1 MSEKININ
9 TNQKIEFFRQMYTIR
24 KFEEKVKELLPL
36 GLIRGATHVYIGEE
50 AIAVGACAALNED
63 DYIVSTHRGHGH
75 CIAKG
80 GKLKPMMAELLGK
93 ESGYCKG
100 KGGSMH
106 IANVDSGMLGASGVV
121 ASGIP
126 IATGAAFSSKF
137 LENNKV
143 TVSFFGDGASNN
155 GTFHECLNLAS
166 IWKLPIIFICE
177 NNRYAITVPLEIS
190 TSVKDISTRS
200 AGYNMP
206 GIIVDG
212 RNVEEVYR
220 VTTDAVKR
228 AREGKGPTLIEAKT
242 YRFEGHWIGDPQVY
256 REKDEVESE
265 IACDHLLDY
274 EKKLVKENIVS
285 APDMENIK
293 KEIENELDEAVSF
306 AKESPFLDASKVADD
321 IFS

>member
-1 MSEKININ
+1 MKEKINI
-9 TNQKIEFFRQMYTIR
+9 TKDLKVDFFKQMYTIR

-50 AIAVGACAALNED
+50 AVAVGACSALNSD

-80 GKLKPMMAELLGK
+80 GSLKPMMAELLGK
-93 ESGYCKG
+93 ETGYCKG

-106 IANVDSGMLGASGVV
+106 IANVDCGMLGASGVV

-137 LENNKV
+137 LENKKV
-143 TVSFFGDGASNN
+143 TISFFGDGASNN

-177 NNRYAITVPLEIS
+177 NNGYAITVPAKIS
-190 TSVKDISTRS
+190 TSVKDIAIRAKGYDMAS
-200 AGYNMP
+200 A
-206 GIIVDG
+206 IVNG
-212 RNVEEVYR
+212 RDVEEIYK
-220 VTTDAVKR
+220 VTSDAVRR
-228 AREGKGPTLIEAKT
+228 ARDGKGPTLIEAKT

-256 REKDEVESE
+256 RGKSEVESE
-265 IACDHLLDY
+265 ISRDHLLDY
-274 EKKLVKENIVS
+274 EKKLVKENILSVS
-285 APDMENIK
+285 
-293 KEIENELDEAVSF
+293 EIGSVKRKIEAELEEATQF

>member
-1 MSEKININ
+1 MSEKITTKQRVN
-9 TNQKIEFFRQMYTIR
+9 FFKQMYTIR

-50 AIAVGACAALNED
+50 AIAVGACGALKED

-80 GKLKPMMAELLGK
+80 GRLKPMMAELLGK
-93 ESGYCKG
+93 ETGYCKG

-106 IANVDSGMLGASGVV
+106 IANVDCGMLGASGVV

-137 LENNKV
+137 LENGKV
-143 TVSFFGDGASNN
+143 TISFFGDGASNN

-177 NNRYAITVPLEIS
+177 NNGYAITVPAKIS
-190 TSVKDISTRS
+190 TSVKDIATRA
-200 AGYNMP
+200 AGYDMP
-206 GIIVDG
+206 GVIVDG
-212 RNVEEVYR
+212 KDVEQIYM
-220 VTTDAVKR
+220 AVSTAAAR
-228 AREGKGPTLIEAKT
+228 ARDGKGPTLIEAKT

-256 REKDEVESE
+256 RQKEEVQCQ
-265 IACDHLLDY
+265 INCDHLPIY
-274 EKKLVKENIVS
+274 EKKLVKENIMS
-285 APDMENIK
+285 EPDMENIK
-293 KEIENELDEAVSF
+293 KEIENELEEAVRF
-306 AKESPFLDASKVADD
+306 AKESAFLDVSKVTDD